1 MSRQQIKIPFTY
13 WIVGILGILWNLAGI
28 ANFIFQV
35 FFTDSMVEMMSTEQ
49 KELMLSSPVWLEI
62 VFGVAT
68 IFGLIGSIGLI
79 MRKKWSII
87 ALFVSMIAVVIQMG
101 YSSFATDALDVMD
114 QSPVFPAM
122 VVLFSVVLWWYSKRS
137 DSRGFLS

>member
-68 IFGLIGSIGLI
+68 IFGLVGAIGLI
-79 MRKKWSII
+79 MRKKWSVI